1 MSTSPASSATLRTLL
16 CHPGFTAVLAY
27 RIAATL
33 SYQIVS
39 VTIGWH
45 IYEITRNPLLL
56 GLVALAEILP
66 FFCIAPFAGYLVD
79 HLPRRR
85 LGMFASLGLAMTPTI
100 LLIAAFN
107 TAPVTAPVQT
117 TWPIYV
123 AASLSGMVRSFIVP
137 VYNALFA
144 RVLPRED
151 YARGAGL
158 GTVAFQ
164 ASLVLSPM
172 LGGILIALGG
182 KELAYAAGVV
192 AAIIALLALA
202 LLRVEE
208 PAVDKPRAPV
218 LGSIAEG
225 LRFVFSN
232 QIMLGAMA
240 LDMFSVLL
248 GGAVSML
255 PAFIQDIF
263 HYGPEGLGIL
273 RGTPA
278 LGSVLAGLWLAR
290 YPLQRHAGRTLLLAV
305 AGFGICTI
313 AFGLSQHFWVSAG
326 ILLVYGACDG
336 ISVVLRASILQLVT
350 PDEMRGRVSSI
361 NSIFIG
367 SSNELGAFYDG
378 VMARFIG
385 LVHAVVLGGF
395 MTLVVVGITAL
406 KAPRLRRLDLRD
418 L

>member
-1 MSTSPASSATLRTLL
+1 MSTSASSKSTLRTLL
-16 CHPGFTAVLAY
+16 GHPGFAYVLAY
-27 RIAATL
+27 RISATL

-56 GLVALAEILP
+56 GLIGLAEILP

-79 HLPRRR
+79 YLPQRR
-85 LGMFASLGLAMTPTI
+85 LGMMASLGLAITPTI
-100 LLIAAFN
+100 LVI
-107 TAPVTAPVQT
+107 T
-117 TWPIYV
+117 TLGMGSTHSTWRIYV
-123 AASLSGMVRSFIVP
+123 AAGISGMVRSFLVP

-158 GTVAFQ
+158 GTVVFQ
-164 ASLVLSPM
+164 TSLVLSPV
-172 LGGILIALGG
+172 LGGVLIALGG
-182 KELAYAAGVV
+182 KGLAYATAVV
-192 AAIIALLALA
+192 AATIALLALA
-202 LLRVEE
+202 LLRIKEST
-208 PAVDKPRAPV
+208 VDRPRAPV
-218 LGSIAEG
+218 LRSIAEG
-225 LRFVFSN
+225 ARFVFSN
-232 QIMLGAMA
+232 QIMLSAMA

-248 GGAVSML
+248 GGVVAML

-263 HYGPEGLGIL
+263 HCGPEGLGIL

-290 YPLQRHAGRTLLLAV
+290 HPLQRHAGRALLMAV
-305 AGFGICTI
+305 AGFGGCTI
-313 AFGLSQHFWVSAG
+313 AFGFSQHFWLSAA
-326 ILLVYGACDG
+326 ILLVYGTFDG
-336 ISVVLRASILQLVT
+336 ISVVLRAAILQLVT
-350 PDEMRGRVSSI
+350 PNEMRGRVSAI

-367 SSNELGAFYDG
+367 SSNELGAFYGG
-378 VMARFIG
+378 VMARLLG
-385 LVHAVVLGGF
+385 LVHAVILGGC
-395 MTLVVVGITAL
+395 MTLVVVTITAL